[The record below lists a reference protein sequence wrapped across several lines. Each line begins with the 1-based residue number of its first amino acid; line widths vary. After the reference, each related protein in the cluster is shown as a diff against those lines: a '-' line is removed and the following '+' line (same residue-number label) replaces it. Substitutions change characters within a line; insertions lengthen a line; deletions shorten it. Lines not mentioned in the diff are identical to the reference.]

1 MDFAKTHERK
11 TLTKESYLIS
21 ISLFAV
27 FIFAFIAIIVICLV
41 PFSNNTDSS
50 DAGSQASQIVEDEP
64 VDEIEPDEKEIIT
77 PVNFQ
82 SVVDGWVNNTSGN
95 KSVLIYDLER
105 DEIVGSYNPSE
116 NYNTASL
123 YKLFVV
129 YVGYLKINSGE
140 WNRDDP
146 AGRTGYS
153 IIQCLDLAIRESN
166 SVCAESLWSMIGRD
180 NLQNII
186 VSQFGITDS
195 NINSLISNPND
206 ILKIMKIYYHH
217 DGITD
222 ESLIGLI
229 KDSFLNQPVTTYNW
243 RQGFPSGFSKA
254 NIYNKVGW
262 DYNPD
267 KKIWNIYH
275 DAAIVEYPDANR
287 HFVMIVMSNYVPYQ
301 KIRDLGSMLETHFYN
316 Q

>member
-1 MDFAKTHERK
+1 MDFAKTNECK

-41 PFSNNTDSS
+41 PFSNNTESS
-50 DAGSQASQIVEDEP
+50 NTGSQVSQIVEDEP
-64 VDEIEPDEKEIIT
+64 VDEIEPDEKETIA

-82 SVVDGWVNNTSGN
+82 SVVDGWVNSTSGN

-153 IIQCLDLAIRESN
+153 IIQCLDL
-166 SVCAESLWSMIGRD
+166 V
-180 NLQNII
+180 
-186 VSQFGITDS
+186 
-195 NINSLISNPND
+195 SNPND
-206 ILKIMKIYYHH
+206 ILKIMKLYYHH

-275 DAAIVEYPDANR
+275 DAAIVEFPDTNR